1 MAMVFDDDNN
11 IIRID
16 VPNSEANINAQ
27 HWGIKDREVGSY
39 YMSENSLKCI
49 NFLSNFIGEYYIDI
63 PLCVKNAE
71 AILNVL
77 KDKNYQCAFK
87 FNLNPQNSAVE
98 ALKWSTKNDGYFY
111 KMQAPSV
118 NDQQKYLKLDNSDD
132 VVALFKTLVLGD
144 LTSIFIKRI
153 GENGYVFYLDKCP
166 NFDEKIE
173 NNIVLKWM
181 R

>member
-1 MAMVFDDDNN
+1 MAMIFDDNNN

-39 YMSENSLKCI
+39 YMSENFDKCI
-49 NFLSNFIGEYYIDI
+49 NFLSDFSGEYYIDI
-63 PLCVKNAE
+63 PLCIKNAE
-71 AILNVL
+71 AILKIL
-77 KDKNYQCAFK
+77 KDKNYQSAFK
-87 FNLNPQNSAVE
+87 SNLVPQTNAVE

-118 NDQQKYLKLDNSDD
+118 NNQQKYLKLDNRDN

-144 LTSIFIKRI
+144 LTSIFIKKI

-166 NFDEKIE
+166 GFDKKIE
-173 NNIVLKWM
+173 NNVVLRWM
-181 R
+181 K